1 VSLAVLIAV
10 PLVVTYNPT
19 SNRDNDI
26 VLGYALLTLTFPSGL
41 AVAMLYA
48 LVGYLLERVFSLP
61 LPIGRLPMILDCIV
75 FLTAGYVQ
83 WFVILPA
90 VWTALKR
97 KQLRGSS

>member
-1 VSLAVLIAV
+1 
-10 PLVVTYNPT
+10 
-19 SNRDNDI
+19 
-26 VLGYALLTLTFPSGL
+26 
-41 AVAMLYA
+41 MLYA
-48 LVGYLLERVFSLP
+48 LVGYLLQRLFSLQ

-83 WFVILPA
+83 WLVILPA